1 MSASFSMNESEK
13 DFQLVEINVEYSY
26 YGSTRTTPV
35 FLAKE
40 QLCSMKYDEFTSFIT
55 SEIPHL
61 RRIHVPLRYCLTNDA
76 NNEIDI
82 SSKYCTHQLSRLV
95 VSGVQAICIKVV
107 ESESPLSS
115 FSRQYTTTT
124 VNNDIPISKPT
135 SSKTVSSIRFSQE
148 QWPKTQPPKSVSL
161 PLERYTKKQDKELAT
176 INEEI
181 DFNRSE
187 LKEFDSK
194 LRQAARQNDGPL
206 SACGNCHLK
215 MGHTR
220 RNCTFSPCKSA
231 FSCGILTKHLD
242 AKAERASKEKNIK
255 SLSSKLTKAQS
266 QVEHTKMVI
275 QKVTNT
281 SSKRIEEIIV
291 KEFPQRYIA
300 RGFRNWALLNHD
312 VVRLAEK
319 LKGVLPTRDNV
330 LPLLNNIVTP
340 QIDQETLPLY
350 YDSDDDD
357 NAPLAD
363 CGSRVLPQ
371 KRLLEEQFAIRFP
384 STKTKRSRELFP
396 DRSSSTFQNAQQEQD
411 FKLAVELQHAENI
424 TQDKCDRGNLYDGA
438 NDDENSCHT
447 TAQATATNIGNDTDD
462 SQGTV
467 NAAASALLSLN
478 HAAKR

>member
-1 MSASFSMNESEK
+1 MF
-13 DFQLVEINVEYSY
+13 VRNV
-26 YGSTRTTPV
+26 
-35 FLAKE
+35 
-40 QLCSMKYDEFTSFIT
+40 
-55 SEIPHL
+55 
-61 RRIHVPLRYCLTNDA
+61 
-76 NNEIDI
+76 
-82 SSKYCTHQLSRLV
+82 LS
-95 VSGVQAICIKVV
+95 
-107 ESESPLSS
+107 
-115 FSRQYTTTT
+115 
-124 VNNDIPISKPT
+124 
-135 SSKTVSSIRFSQE
+135 
-148 QWPKTQPPKSVSL
+148 
-161 PLERYTKKQDKELAT
+161 KKQDKELAT
-176 INEEI
+176 INEQI

-220 RNCTFSPCKSA
+220 RNCTFSPYKSA
-231 FSCGILTKHLD
+231 FSCGVLTKHL
-242 AKAERASKEKNIK
+242 AEKAERASKEKNIK
-255 SLSSKLTKAQS
+255 SLLSKLTKAQS
-266 QVEHTKMVI
+266 QTEHTKMVI

-300 RGFRNWALLNHD
+300 RRFRNWALLNHD

-330 LPLLNNIVTP
+330 LPLNNIVTP
-340 QIDQETLPLY
+340 QSDQETLPLY

-424 TQDKCDRGNLYDGA
+424 TQDKCDRGNLYDSA
-438 NDDENSCHT
+438 YDDESSCHT